1 MAPNEASLIL
11 LCSIMFETFIKRPV
25 LSLIIS
31 LFITL
36 LGILALFTL
45 PITQFPDIVPPSVVV
60 TANYTGANAEVSTN
74 AVAIPLERAIN
85 GVAGM
90 TYMNSVSTNN
100 GTTLIQVFF
109 KVGTDPD
116 IAAVNVQNRVTT
128 VLDELPEEVIKAGV
142 TTEKEVNSMLMYLNV
157 YSDDQTA
164 DERFIYN
171 FTDINILKE
180 LKRIEGV
187 GFAQIMGLRDYAM
200 RVWLKPDRLAA
211 YEISSDDVV
220 TALRKQ
226 NVEAAPGQT
235 GIGSDKSINM
245 QQYVLRYPGKFT
257 ESEEYKNIPIR
268 ANADGSIIRIKDIA
282 DVEFGSL
289 DYEMVSK
296 TDGRPSASIM
306 LKQLPGSN
314 AQEVIKNVKD
324 RMAELQ
330 DSSFPPGMKYTMG
343 YDVSRFLDASV
354 TSVLVTLLEAFI
366 LVFIVVYIF
375 LQDFRSTLIPA
386 LAVPVCL
393 VGALFFMQM
402 LGFSINLLT
411 LFALVL
417 AIGIVVDNA
426 IVVVEAVYAKMEEE
440 HLQPMEATLAA
451 MKEVGK
457 PVVAITL
464 VMSAVFVPVA
474 FLSGPVG
481 IFYRQFSLTLA
492 SAIVI
497 SGINALTLTPA
508 LCAIILRSPHD
519 KPAAKGFM
527 AKLFSG
533 FNKGYNKTSVGYHG
547 LISRIA
553 GRRTLTFALLMGFF
567 MATWGMASVLPSGF
581 IPTED
586 QGMIYVNVNTPPG
599 ATVDRTEAV
608 LNQIDSISRKMQ
620 SVETVSTLAG
630 YSLVNEVS
638 GASYGMGMINL
649 VGWGDRD
656 QSVTDVIAELKS
668 ATAHI
673 MDAEIEFFPPPTVPG
688 FGNSSGVEMR
698 ILDKTGKDDLNKT
711 AVVLDKFMADL
722 TATPE
727 LVSVS
732 STFDVSFPQYLIKVD
747 YDQAAKKGISV
758 ENAMTTLQTLMGSFY
773 ATNFIR
779 YGQMYKV
786 MVQAGPNYRE
796 KPEDVLKL
804 FIKNDNGEML
814 PFSSFITMERVYGPE
829 QITRYNMYSS
839 AMLTGEAAP
848 GFSSGQ
854 AIESAEK
861 VAANLPAGYEI
872 EWSGM
877 TREQIL
883 SGNQAV
889 YVFALC
895 LVFVYMILA
904 AQYESFLLPLP
915 VLLSLPAGVFGAF
928 LFLKIFG
935 LENNIYA
942 QVALVMLIG
951 LLAKN
956 AILIVEFAILKQQ
969 EGMSFLQAAVEGS
982 VARLR
987 PILMT
992 SFAFAAGLIPL
1003 MLASG
1008 AGALGNRS
1016 IGTAA
1021 VGGMVIGTI
1030 AGVIVIPGLYVLFS
1044 SFMKKKKEEP
1054 GAGPDNGADPDNDSG
1069 TGAQGKGKKRTVA
1082 ELAGI
1087 PLIGVVLFLSSCA
1100 SKKDVPDY
1108 AHRSLPEAYATSL
1121 DTNTVASTAW
1131 RDFFKDEHLI
1141 ALIDTALANN
1151 PDMKQT
1157 LHRIEIAKANLRMRK
1172 GAALPNLDLSVE
1184 AGLRKY
1190 GFYTMDGIGN
1200 YDTNFS
1206 DNLKENERLPDP
1218 LPDYFVGIRT
1228 SWEIDLWGK
1237 LKNRKQAALNKFLA
1251 SYEGQRLV
1259 QTELVSNVAAAYFE
1273 LLTLD
1278 DALGILNRNIDLQ
1291 QRSMQ
1296 IIEVQKLAGAAT
1308 ELGVQQFKAVL
1319 SNSKAKQQEVLEE
1332 ISMLENHLNSLTGK
1346 FNTLVV
1352 RRKNGLETFITA
1364 DTLASGTPI
1373 QMLALRPDIRQAG
1386 LELIASNKEVKAARA
1401 AFLPAVVLA
1410 PYIGMQSFD
1419 AGKLFN
1425 TPTSVA
1431 YGLLGGITAPIFSQK
1446 RIKAEYD
1453 SYAAS
1458 YGIAFQEYEK
1468 LVINA
1473 YKEVQD
1479 ALKSEDFIKQRRTHI
1494 TAEVQALNAAVKA
1507 ANDLFLAGRVTYLD
1521 ILNTQRSVLDAEI
1534 NEALAKKQ
1542 EVLNRISLYK
1552 ALGGGWK

>member
-1 MAPNEASLIL
+1 
-11 LCSIMFETFIKRPV
+11 MFETFIKRPV

-45 PITQFPDIVPPSVVV
+45 PVTQFPDIVPPSVVV

-157 YSDDQTA
+157 YSDDKTA

-211 YEISSDDVV
+211 YQISSDDVV
-220 TALRKQ
+220 AALRKQ

-257 ESEEYKNIPIR
+257 EAEEYKSIPIR

-314 AQEVIKNVKD
+314 AQDVIKNVKE
-324 RMAELQ
+324 RMAELK

-343 YDVSRFLDASV
+343 YDVSRFLDASIS
-354 TSVLVTLLEAFI
+354 SVLMTLLEAFI

-440 HLQPMEATLAA
+440 HLQPMQATLAA
-451 MKEVGK
+451 MSEVGK

-508 LCAIILRSPHD
+508 LCAIILRSPHG
-519 KPAAKGFM
+519 KPAPKGFM
-527 AKLFSG
+527 AKIFNG
-533 FNKGYNKTSVGYHG
+533 FNKGYNSTSGGYQR
-547 LISRIA
+547 LIGRIA
-553 GRRTLTFALLMGFF
+553 SRRMLTFGLLIGFF
-567 MATWGMASVLPSGF
+567 VATWGMSSVLPSGF

-586 QGMIYVNVNTPPG
+586 QGMIYVNVTTPPG

-608 LNQIDSISRKMQ
+608 LDEIDAISRKLNA
-620 SVETVSTLAG
+620 VETVSTLAG

-649 VGWGDRD
+649 VGWSDRK
-656 QSVTDVIAELKS
+656 QSVTDVITELKK
-668 ATAHI
+668 ATSHI

-698 ILDKTGKDDLNKT
+698 LLDKTGQDDLNKT
-711 AVVLDKFMADL
+711 AKVMEKFMADL
-722 TATPE
+722 TATPQ
-727 LVSVS
+727 LASVS

-747 YDQAAKKGISV
+747 YDQAAKKGVSV
-758 ENAMTTLQTLMGSFY
+758 ENAMNTLQTLMGSFY

-786 MVQAGPNYRE
+786 MVQAAPNFRE

-804 FIKNDNGEML
+804 FIKNDAGEML
-814 PFSSFITMERVYGPE
+814 PFSSFVNMERVYGPE

-839 AMLTGEAAP
+839 AMLTGEAAA

-854 AIESAEK
+854 AIEAAEQ
-861 VAANLPAGYEI
+861 VAAKLPAGYEI

-883 SGNQAV
+883 SGNQAL

-915 VLLSLPAGVFGAF
+915 VLLSLPAGIFGAF
-928 LFLKIFG
+928 LFLKVFG

-956 AILIVEFAILKQQ
+956 AILIVEFAILKQK
-969 EGMSFLQAAVEGS
+969 EGMSYLQAAIEGS

-1044 SFMKKKKEEP
+1044 SFMKKKKADKAPATRKSLVIEKAVLPLAAFIVILAGCSAPKELEP
-1054 GAGPDNGADPDNDSG
+1054 QKHRELPDNFKHAVDGVS
-1069 TGAQGKGKKRTVA
+1069 VA
-1082 ELAGI
+1082 NLTWKE
-1087 PLIGVVLFLSSCA
+1087 
-1100 SKKDVPDY
+1100 
-1108 AHRSLPEAYATSL
+1108 
-1121 DTNTVASTAW
+1121 
-1131 RDFFKDEHLI
+1131 FFKDEQL
-1141 ALIDTALANN
+1141 ARLIDSALANN
-1151 PDMKQT
+1151 PDMRQT
-1157 LHRIEIAKANLRMRK
+1157 LHRIEIASANLKIRK
-1172 GAALPNLDLSVE
+1172 RAALPSLDLAVE

-1206 DNLKENERLPDP
+1206 DNLKEDERLPDP
-1218 LPDYFVGIRT
+1218 LPDFFVGLRT
-1228 SWEIDLWGK
+1228 SWELDLWGK
-1237 LKNRKQAALNKFLA
+1237 LKNRKQAALNRFLA
-1251 SYEGQRLV
+1251 SYEGQKLV
-1259 QTELVSNVAAAYFE
+1259 QTELVSNVASAYYE
-1273 LLTLD
+1273 LLALD
-1278 DALGILNRNIDLQ
+1278 EQREILNRNIGLQ
-1291 QRSMQ
+1291 QRSLK
-1296 IIEVQKLAGAAT
+1296 IIEIQKSAGAAT
-1308 ELGVQQFKAVL
+1308 ELAVQQFRAVL
-1319 SNSKAKQQEVLEE
+1319 SNSRARQQEVLQQ
-1332 ISMLENHLNSLTGK
+1332 ISLLENHLNFLCGSFHTEINRKADALDLLVTKDSLH
-1346 FNTLVV
+1346 
-1352 RRKNGLETFITA
+1352 
-1364 DTLASGTPI
+1364 SGTPL
-1373 QMLALRPDIRQAG
+1373 QMLALRPDIREAG
-1386 LELIASNKEVKAARA
+1386 LELIASTKDAKAAKL
-1401 AFLPAVVLA
+1401 AFLPAVVLS
-1410 PYIGMQSFD
+1410 PYLGLQSFD

-1425 TPTSVA
+1425 TSSAVT
-1431 YGLLGGITAPIFSQK
+1431 YGLIGGLTAPIFSQQQL
-1446 RIKAEYD
+1446 RAEYAN
-1453 SYAAS
+1453 YAAN
-1458 YGIAFQEYEK
+1458 YGIAFQTYEK
-1468 LVINA
+1468 VVLNA

-1479 ALKSEDFIKQRRTHI
+1479 ALKSAGHIKRKRAYVTE
-1494 TAEVQALNAAVKA
+1494 EVHALNASVKA

-1521 ILNTQRSVLDAEI
+1521 ILNSQRSVLDAEI
-1534 NEALAKKQ
+1534 NEAQAKKEQ
-1542 EVLNRISLYK
+1542 ALNQLALYK